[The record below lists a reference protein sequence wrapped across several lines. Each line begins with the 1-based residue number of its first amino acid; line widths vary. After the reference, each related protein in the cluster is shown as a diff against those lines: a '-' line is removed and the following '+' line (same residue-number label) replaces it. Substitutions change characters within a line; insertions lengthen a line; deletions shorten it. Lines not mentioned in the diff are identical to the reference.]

1 MFSRAL
7 CFLGF
12 SYRIG
17 SVLYGST
24 VGYSQNRLQAKYP
37 LQKRGWRYT
46 IDSAKKSTVFK
57 KRAVRRVYMLNRFF
71 GPRTKILTAADIN
84 ISVITNFFQDS
95 EFFAP
100 AFRGSGKGQNLVTG
114 QAIFIIYV
122 Q

>member
-71 GPRTKILTAADIN
+71 GPRTKILTAADMN
-84 ISVITNFFQDS
+84 TSVIANFFQDS
-95 EFFAP
+95 GFSRQLFGA
-100 AFRGSGKGQNLVTG
+100 AGKVK
-114 QAIFIIYV
+114 I
-122 Q
+122 